1 MSWHSAFRPKWLEKL
16 IRVDM
21 MNIPLFEIYNDE
33 DDVKLISKQ
42 IASGKFWA
50 VGSNVDE
57 FEEKIADYIGTKYAV
72 ALNSGTSALHA
83 VLLAHGIG
91 KGDEV
96 IVPSFTFISTANSPL
111 FVGAKPVFADIER
124 QTCGLDPASVED
136 RISRDTKAIIPVH
149 YGGCPCRIKEI
160 KDIAEDKGLILIED
174 AAEAFGASVDGKNV
188 ATFGDSGIF
197 SFCQNKIIT
206 TGEGGAVVTDS
217 EEIYEKL
224 KLLRSHGRL
233 ESGDYFSSVGLFD
246 YVDLG
251 FNWRMSN
258 LTAALGLSQI
268 AKADRIIEMR
278 RENVRYLAERILEES
293 DEITVPEV
301 PNGYDH
307 VYQLFCVFASR
318 RDELIDYLAENG
330 ISSKIYFDPIHLS
343 DFYKNKLGYDD
354 DLKVTCEVYEKT
366 ITLPMFP
373 SLTTE
378 QMDYMAD
385 VIGRFYK

>member
-1 MSWHSAFRPKWLEKL
+1 
-16 IRVDM
+16 M

-33 DDVKLISKQ
+33 EDIKLISKQ
-42 IASGKFWA
+42 ISSGKYWA
-50 VGSNVDE
+50 VGENVDE
-57 FEEKIADYIGTKYAV
+57 FEAMVADYIGCEYAC

-83 VLLAHGIG
+83 ALLAYGIG

-111 FVGAKPVFADIER
+111 FVGAKPVFADIEE
-124 QTCGLDPASVED
+124 QTCGLDPESVED
-136 RISRDTKAIIPVH
+136 KITENTKAIIPVH

-160 KDIAEDKGLILIED
+160 KDIAEDKGLLLIED
-174 AAEAFGASVDGKNV
+174 AAESFGASVDGKNV
-188 ATFGDSGIF
+188 ATFGDSNIL
-197 SFCQNKIIT
+197 SFCQNKVIS

-224 KLLRSHGRL
+224 KLIRSHGRL
-233 ESGDYFSSVGLFD
+233 EKGDYFSSVGSFD

-258 LTAALGLSQI
+258 LAAALGISQVS
-268 AKADRIIEMR
+268 KVDKIIQMR
-278 RENVRYLAERILEES
+278 RENVRYLAGRILEVT
-293 DEITVPEV
+293 DEIQIPEV
-301 PNGYDH
+301 PDGYNH
-307 VYQLFCVFASR
+307 VYQLFSVFAPR

-343 DFYKNKLGYDD
+343 EFYKSKLGYDD
-354 DLKVTCEVYEKT
+354 DLKVTQKVYEKT

-373 SLTTE
+373 ALTCE
-378 QMDYMAD
+378 QMDYMAET
-385 VIGRFYK
+385 IGRFYK